1 MFDSGTGEVYE
12 VSDLS
17 GQARLSFR
25 VDHRT
30 FVNGQT
36 VCQVSSDD
44 AWSSEMC
51 ETKFEEADMIVN
63 CTCNMMAGR
72 KLGLIRDS
80 TLEEIPFELF

>member
-1 MFDSGTGEVYE
+1 
-12 VSDLS
+12 
-17 GQARLSFR
+17 
-25 VDHRT
+25 
-30 FVNGQT
+30 
-36 VCQVSSDD
+36 
-44 AWSSEMC
+44 MC